1 MQELATRLEDF
12 CKTKG
17 VEKFSAEEIV
27 ELLEDGEEVEWIVGQ
42 VLSGAAQAERDEL
55 QRLLAEIASTV
66 APTPPE
72 DEEDAGAVEDLTGP
86 GEHVEEEGE
95 GTAEEELDLAA
106 LQGMLPPGVDMQ
118 QVEQMLSSPR
128 GALLGDFGAFCQER
142 GVEPEMGDA
151 QMSDA
156 MQELHE
162 EWLQTPRDS
171 LEGKKPAEVLDG
183 GRLFPNKIET
193 FRREAP
199 KVGRND
205 PCPCGSGKK
214 YKKCCGKGG

>member
-1 MQELATRLEDF
+1 MQKLATRLEDL
-12 CKTKG
+12 CKAKG
-17 VEKFSAEEIV
+17 VEKFSADEIV

-42 VLSGAAQAERDEL
+42 VLPGAVEAERGEL
-55 QRLLAEIASTV
+55 RQLLAEIASEV
-66 APTPPE
+66 APPPVE
-72 DEEDAGAVEDLTGP
+72 DEDEVEAEETAESGESLQEVGEEAV
-86 GEHVEEEGE
+86 
-95 GTAEEELDLAA
+95 EEELDLAE

-128 GALLGDFGAFCQER
+128 GVLLGDFGAFCQER

-151 QMSDA
+151 QMSDE
-156 MQELHE
+156 MRELQE

-171 LEGKKPAEVLDG
+171 LEGKKPAEMLEG
-183 GRLFPNKIET
+183 GQLFPGKIET

-214 YKKCCGKGG
+214 FKKCCGKGG

>member
-1 MQELATRLEDF
+1 MQELATRLEDM
-12 CKTKG
+12 CKAKG
-17 VEKFSAEEIV
+17 VEKFSADEIV

-42 VLSGAAQAERDEL
+42 VLPGAVEAERGEL
-55 QRLLAEIASTV
+55 RQLLAEIASEV
-66 APTPPE
+66 APPPVE
-72 DEEDAGAVEDLTGP
+72 DEDEVEAEETADFGASLQEV
-86 GEHVEEEGE
+86 GEEAV
-95 GTAEEELDLAA
+95 EEELDLAE

-128 GALLGDFGAFCQER
+128 GVLLGDFGAFCQER

-151 QMSDA
+151 QMSDE
-156 MQELHE
+156 MRELQE

-171 LEGKKPAEVLDG
+171 LEGKKPAEMLEG
-183 GRLFPNKIET
+183 GRLFPGKIET
-193 FRREAP
+193 FRREVP

-214 YKKCCGKGG
+214 FKKCCGKGG

>member
-1 MQELATRLEDF
+1 MQELATRLEDM
-12 CKTKG
+12 CKAKG
-17 VEKFSAEEIV
+17 VEKFSADEIV

-42 VLSGAAQAERDEL
+42 VLPEAVEAERGEL
-55 QRLLAEIASTV
+55 RQLLAEIASEV
-66 APTPPE
+66 APPPVE
-72 DEEDAGAVEDLTGP
+72 DEDEVEAEETAES
-86 GEHVEEEGE
+86 GESLQEVGEEVV
-95 GTAEEELDLAA
+95 EEELDLAE

-128 GALLGDFGAFCQER
+128 GVLLGDFGAFCQER

-151 QMSDA
+151 QMSDE

-171 LEGKKPAEVLDG
+171 LEGKKPAEMLEG
-183 GRLFPNKIET
+183 GRLFPGKIET

-214 YKKCCGKGG
+214 FKKCCGKGG